1 MGYAFGAAR
10 RMTLALLLIAVALPG
25 TTRAQEAK
33 RFELAIAGHH
43 LVEGGPTVKVR
54 QGDKVELVWHSDEPT
69 NLHLH
74 GYDLEVVVLPGE
86 ATVLSFQ
93 ATTAGRFPVS
103 SHGLGGDGGGAHRPL
118 VYIEVHPE

>member
-1 MGYAFGAAR
+1 MRYAFEAAMR
-10 RMTLALLLIAVALPG
+10 LALALLLIAVTVPG
-25 TTRAQEAK
+25 TTQAQEAK
-33 RFELAIAGHH
+33 RFELVIAERH

-54 QGDKVELVWHSDEPT
+54 QGDKIELVWHSDEPA

-86 ATVLSFQ
+86 ATVLAFQ
-93 ATTAGRFPVS
+93 ATTAGRFPIS
-103 SHGLGGDGGGAHRPL
+103 SHGIGAGDDHSDRPL

>member
-1 MGYAFGAAR
+1 MGYAFGATLR
-10 RMTLALLLIAVALPG
+10 VTLALLLIAVTLPG

-33 RFELAIAGHH
+33 RFELVIAERH

-54 QGDKVELVWHSDEPT
+54 QGDKVELVWRSDEPAG
-69 NLHLH
+69 LHLH

-86 ATVLSFQ
+86 ATVLAFQ

-103 SHGLGGDGGGAHRPL
+103 SHGIGGVDDHSHRPL